1 MAQNPAQ
8 FNTYTT
14 AAGLMPEHAECNM
27 YTDPAIRGF
36 LTSVKSILSMLDWL
50 KNEANLSTG
59 SILQLSQLATAL
71 SDMDGYSDAVM
82 LIEVHSQLEQC
93 CHLLTFL
100 GSNSAMQLDPV
111 AQVASEL
118 RTVIALDN
126 QATAQQIQQV
136 HTRSQAMFSSPEYES
151 FVKHFAARDSA
162 LFDAY
167 L

>member
-1 MAQNPAQ
+1 
-8 FNTYTT
+8 
-14 AAGLMPEHAECNM
+14 MPEHAECNM

-71 SDMDGYSDAVM
+71 SDMDGYSDAVINVM